1 MLTYNYTNQYGEI
14 IGVKVRKDFTDKPKE
29 IYWTKSLTKA
39 VPYRLYDLVKSKKD
53 YCFLLEGEKCV
64 DRFREFVGGK
74 YPATSMPNGANVDHT
89 ALRWFVQLKI
99 KKVIIIPDNDVS
111 GENFAKEMSV
121 ELLKMDIQSKIVKL
135 KGLYPGEDFVEWVD
149 VHRQTLPLLMGHV
162 KNAPIIQMPSQKLMR
177 MSDVEAEEVSWI
189 WKNRIPKGFLSV
201 IFGMPGTMK
210 SYLTISLAVAGSVG
224 KGLPLQEEFEP
235 FNSLFLLGEDSAR
248 GVLLDRLNK
257 FKDKNLDRIFAF
269 DEGISFDP
277 NGIQEIKKM
286 IVENN
291 IKMCV
296 VDPLNAFFP
305 AYANTSS
312 DNEIREILSEL
323 ILTCRER
330 DCALVAISH
339 MNKGQ
344 MSETIYRLS
353 GSSGIPALCR
363 SIYLVGKVKE
373 ELMGKGVYH
382 RSFLVHVKSNLSM
395 LTPTIEFKVR
405 EDGSF
410 EWLEQSSYDE
420 SDILRGET

>member
-1 MLTYNYTNQYGEI
+1 ME
-14 IGVKVRKDFTDKPKE
+14 FT
-29 IYWTKSLTKA
+29 
-39 VPYRLYDLVKSKKD
+39 
-53 YCFLLEGEKCV
+53 
-64 DRFREFVGGK
+64 GGK
-74 YPATSMPNGANVDHT
+74 YPTTSMPNGANVDHT
-89 ALRWFVQLKI
+89 ALRWFTQLKI

-111 GENFAKEMSV
+111 GENFAKELSI

-149 VHRQTLPLLMGHV
+149 VHRQTLPLLLGHV
-162 KNAPIIQMPSQKLMR
+162 KNAPIIQMPSQKLMK
-177 MSDVEAEEVSWI
+177 MSEVEPEEVKWV

-210 SYLTISLAVAGSVG
+210 SYLTISLAVAGSMG

-257 FKDKNLDRIFAF
+257 FPEKNLNRIFAY
-269 DEGISFDP
+269 DDGISFDP
-277 NGIQEIKKM
+277 NGLQEISKM
-286 IVENN
+286 IRENN

-373 ELMGKGVYH
+373 ELSGKGVYD

-405 EDGSF
+405 QDGSF

-420 SDILRGET
+420 SDIIKGMGK

>member
-64 DRFREFVGGK
+64 HKFMEFTGGK
-74 YPATSMPNGANVDHT
+74 YPTTSMPNGANVDHT
-89 ALRWFVQLKI
+89 ALRWFAQLNI
-99 KKVIIIPDNDVS
+99 KKIIIIPDNDVS
-111 GENFAKEMSV
+111 GESFAKEMSV
-121 ELLKMDIQSKIVKL
+121 ELLKMNIQSKIVKL

-149 VHRQTLPLLMGHV
+149 VHRQTLPLLLGHV
-162 KNAPIIQMPSQKLMR
+162 KNAPIIQMPSQKLMK
-177 MSDVEAEEVSWI
+177 MSEVEAEEVKWI

-210 SYLTISLAVAGSVG
+210 SYLTIALAVAGSVG
-224 KGLPLQEEFEP
+224 KGFPLQEDRDA

-257 FKDKNLDRIFAF
+257 FEDKNLDRIFAF

>member
-1 MLTYNYTNQYGEI
+1 MLTYNYTNQFGEI
-14 IGVKVRKDFTDKPKE
+14 IGVKQRRDFTDKPKE

-135 KGLYPGEDFVEWVD
+135 KGLYPGEDVVEWVD

-277 NGIQEIKKM
+277 NGIKEIKKM

>member
-1 MLTYNYTNQYGEI
+1 MQTYNYTNQIGQV
-14 IGVKVRKDFTDKPKE
+14 IGVKVREDLPNQPKK
-29 IYWTKSLTKA
+29 IYWQKSLIKA
-39 VPYRLYDLVKSKKD
+39 VPYRLHELAKSKKN
-53 YCFLLEGEKCV
+53 YCFLLEGEKCA
-64 DRFREFVGGK
+64 DKFVTFTNGK
-74 YPATSMPNGANVDHT
+74 YPVTSMPNGANVDHT

-111 GENFAKEMSV
+111 GENFAKELSI

-135 KGLYPGEDFVEWVD
+135 KGLYPGEDFAEWVD

-162 KNAPIIQMPSQKLMR
+162 KNAPIIQMPSQKLMK
-177 MSDVEAEEVSWI
+177 MSEVEAEDVSWI

-210 SYLTISLAVAGSVG
+210 SYLTISMAVSGSIG

-235 FNSLFLLGEDSAR
+235 FNTLFLLGEDSAR

-257 FKDKNLDRIFAF
+257 FSEKNLNRIFAY
-269 DEGISFDP
+269 DDGISFDP
-277 NGIQEIKKM
+277 NGLKEIRKM

-305 AYANTSS
+305 GYANTSS

-344 MSETIYRLS
+344 MPETIYRLS
-353 GSSGIPALCR
+353 GSSGISALCR
-363 SIYLVGKVKE
+363 SIYLVGKVRE
-373 ELMGKGVYH
+373 ELTGKGVYD

-405 EDGSF
+405 QDGSF

-420 SDILRGET
+420 SDILKGIS

>member
-1 MLTYNYTNQYGEI
+1 MLTYNYTNQFGEI
-14 IGVKVRKDFTDKPKE
+14 IGVKQRRDFTDKPKE